1 MSNKSYAKRGNI
13 RPKGTEMYAV
23 FKEINR
29 KGEII
34 HQQMMAE
41 LWFMATNL
49 LLLGNILCEYPNM
62 PNKVSKPNIFFLKK
76 LIKEMDHKRGD
87 YSLMDSPRVMVFAPN
102 TPSTIG

>member
-1 MSNKSYAKRGNI
+1 
-13 RPKGTEMYAV
+13 MYAV

-41 LWFMATNL
+41 LWFLATNL
-49 LLLGNILCEYPNM
+49 LLLGNILCEYPTM
-62 PNKVSKPNIFFLKK
+62 PNKVTKRNAFFFTE
-76 LIKEMDHKRGD
+76 IDHKRGD
-87 YSLMDSPRVMVFAPN
+87 NSSMDSPRVMVFAPN